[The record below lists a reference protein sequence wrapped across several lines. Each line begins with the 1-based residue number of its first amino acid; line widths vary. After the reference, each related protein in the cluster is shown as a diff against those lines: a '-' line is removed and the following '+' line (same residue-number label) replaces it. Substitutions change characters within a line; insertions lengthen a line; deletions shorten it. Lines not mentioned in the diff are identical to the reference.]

1 MTKYCKKCGRQVDD
15 IDKYCPQCGNYIEL
29 TQYVEIP
36 CFICEQPMRFTHE
49 DGILGGNFYICDK
62 CGIKL
67 KETEHTDKT
76 NTYTLYN
83 SPTDTKLNKKY
94 MYSAKTLQEWDKILN
109 DDLSTSEENEYNTYK
124 QTSVSHYKCP
134 YCNINFKKY
143 EKQSILTLMT
153 LYVCDE
159 CKLTFQKVDNQYRFI
174 NYRKENPIL
183 WNNYKKKLYKQEW
196 EEILNVEFKHD
207 NGNRQ
212 VNNDN
217 DDIKKFIENLK
228 SANPLLPPT
237 TFNQNLFEDD
247 EKGLYKL
254 DKIQINWEN
263 QSQNNTGN
271 TSPITNGTLIITNKR
286 IFIENQ
292 ENHFNLYYN
301 KIKSAQYTQENL
313 TITHMDYEGKYII
326 NNITSNPLYFAI
338 EQRQHDIKFTP
349 EMLIAILYGQNR
361 ADRESNTLNEKLEK
375 VDINNANT
383 EQISKLPI
391 LNLIQAKKIVQMR
404 QNGVYIN
411 SLDDLKVKVN
421 LNDSQVSILEKHI
434 IIKPVQKNTIN
445 RRVDL

>member
-1 MTKYCKKCGRQVDD
+1 
-15 IDKYCPQCGNYIEL
+15 
-29 TQYVEIP
+29 
-36 CFICEQPMRFTHE
+36 
-49 DGILGGNFYICDK
+49 
-62 CGIKL
+62 
-67 KETEHTDKT
+67 
-76 NTYTLYN
+76 
-83 SPTDTKLNKKY
+83 
-94 MYSAKTLQEWDKILN
+94 
-109 DDLSTSEENEYNTYK
+109 
-124 QTSVSHYKCP
+124 
-134 YCNINFKKY
+134 
-143 EKQSILTLMT
+143 
-153 LYVCDE
+153 
-159 CKLTFQKVDNQYRFI
+159 FQKVDNQYRFI

-217 DDIKKFIENLK
+217 DDDIKKFIENLK

-254 DKIQINWEN
+254 DNIQINWEN

-292 ENHFNLYYN
+292 EKHFNLYYN

-361 ADRESNTLNEKLEK
+361 ADGESNTLNEKLEK